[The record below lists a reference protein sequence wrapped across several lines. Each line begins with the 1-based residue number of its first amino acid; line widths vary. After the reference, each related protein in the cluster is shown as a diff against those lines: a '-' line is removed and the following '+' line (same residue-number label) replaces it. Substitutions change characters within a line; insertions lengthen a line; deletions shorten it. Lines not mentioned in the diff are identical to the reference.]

1 MSLAIKELAK
11 ARDTVASLLDE
22 LRLDAYLFEV
32 EPREDQWEVKIEYAI
47 VQGWETVTLPVS
59 KEILLACLD
68 ERKVREQLLDDWRAK
83 LSAAK
88 ILKT

>member
-88 ILKT
+88 IRKT